1 MVFRLLWFT
10 QGEVRGG
17 GSKLSAGLDSV
28 VIAAGYPSSEER
40 TPWIGNDCEGR
51 GRRLAGSLERD
62 RRALRN
68 VLVSGGCRPTS
79 TVAILGH
86 GRRVILQSEQRYWPS
101 SLAVILEGLMDVE
114 TDTESGMPKGV
125 ATIGAGDVV
134 GWEALLPDVSTTFSA
149 RAREE
154 SRLWLIDSQGVDAL
168 RIESP
173 RALAELSDLAL
184 RTMRDVLRQAQA
196 TLAEGRS
203 AAGPD

>member
-1 MVFRLLWFT
+1 
-10 QGEVRGG
+10 
-17 GSKLSAGLDSV
+17 
-28 VIAAGYPSSEER
+28 
-40 TPWIGNDCEGR
+40 
-51 GRRLAGSLERD
+51 
-62 RRALRN
+62 
-68 VLVSGGCRPTS
+68 
-79 TVAILGH
+79 
-86 GRRVILQSEQRYWPS
+86 
-101 SLAVILEGLMDVE
+101 MDVE